1 MNQAIK
7 ALVDRW
13 PSSLVARAEAGKFSG
28 GAIRGRYLANL
39 DSAGQGPSG
48 AFRIGGKV
56 VYPATNLAEWL
67 DSRARPLKGE

>member
-1 MNQAIK
+1 MNSAIK

-28 GAIRGRYLANL
+28 GAIRGRYFANL

-48 AFRIGGKV
+48 AFAWR
-56 VYPATNLAEWL
+56 
-67 DSRARPLKGE
+67 KGSLPDGQTLQNGLTLGRGRCGDK